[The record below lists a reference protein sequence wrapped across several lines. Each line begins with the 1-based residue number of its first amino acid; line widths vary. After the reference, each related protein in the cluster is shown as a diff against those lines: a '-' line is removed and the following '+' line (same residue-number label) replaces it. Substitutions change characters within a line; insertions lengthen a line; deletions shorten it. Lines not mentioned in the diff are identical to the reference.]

1 MLTQYRVEARHCTRR
16 HSLLHARCTSTA
28 RGAHE
33 VTRAPPC
40 TTSGPSRAHFTS
52 RTLARGSWVWQHCA
66 GGCSCRHGRCRWCR
80 DGRHGYRRGRRRP
93 CRRCCG
99 VHRGRGWCG
108 PPPSPTSLQPPS
120 PAARELATHAGAPTA
135 PIPTPRPS
143 ADGQDG
149 RPAPPTYHS
158 SLFPLPLALAIAS
171 LPLLLVWA
179 WVPPRCAA
187 ERRLARLPRE
197 SRAASAPAPAA
208 VAACRLCRRGWLAR
222 QQRP

>member
-1 MLTQYRVEARHCTRR
+1 MEASPIGWPWCGFVPLSRGEGSTWAPARLA
-16 HSLLHARCTSTA
+16 LLEHYPRPLC
-28 RGAHE
+28 
-33 VTRAPPC
+33 
-40 TTSGPSRAHFTS
+40 
-52 RTLARGSWVWQHCA
+52 
-66 GGCSCRHGRCRWCR
+66 CRHGRCRWCR

-108 PPPSPTSLQPPS
+108 PPPSPTPLQPPS
-120 PAARELATHAGAPTA
+120 PAARELVTHAGAPIA

-143 ADGQDG
+143 VDGQDG
-149 RPAPPTYHS
+149 RPAPPTYQS
-158 SLFPLPLALAIAS
+158 SLFPLPLALAIVS

-197 SRAASAPAPAA
+197 SRAASAPALAA
-208 VAACRLCRRGWLAR
+208 VAACRRCRRGWLAR